1 MSYKASMACA
11 GVIAAAATLA
21 GTAFAAEPA
30 PAPPPP
36 VPIFTWTGLY
46 LGGQIGY
53 AWGSDN
59 FFYGAF
65 DPLTGLAF
73 NPSVFSSPSGVIGG
87 AHVGFNYQIDKPG
100 GGFVLGIEGSVD
112 GISLSN
118 TVAAGFAAFGG
129 SSVSASTNADVQG
142 SIRGRF
148 GIAGIASDRLLA
160 FATGGV
166 AFGGFNTR
174 FTTSGNNGGNPFFAS
189 NSFSNTRVGWT
200 AGGGIDYAVT
210 NNWSVFAEYRYTS
223 FGTVANTQ
231 LATAAFT
238 TVPVLTGGALNVT
251 RTLSQSQVQVGFSYK
266 FDSSLPAPDFS
277 MF

>member
-1 MSYKASMACA
+1 MSCKASLACA
-11 GVIAAAATLA
+11 GAFAAAATLA
-21 GTAFAAEPA
+21 GTAFAAEPP
-30 PAPPPP
+30 PAPPP
-36 VPIFTWTGLY
+36 VLIFTWTGLY

-53 AWGSDN
+53 AWGNDN
-59 FFYGAF
+59 FFYTAS
-65 DPLTGLAF
+65 DPVSGL
-73 NPSVFSSPSGVIGG
+73 VFTPTVSSSPSGVIGG
-87 AHVGFNYQIDKPG
+87 AHVGFDYQIDKPG

-129 SSVSASTNADVQG
+129 SSVSASTNTDIQG

-148 GIAGIASDRLLA
+148 GIAWDRLLA
-160 FATGGV
+160 YGTGGV
-166 AFGGFNTR
+166 AFGGFNTS
-174 FTTSGNNGGNPFFAS
+174 FSTSGNNNGNPFNAS
-189 NSFSNTRVGWT
+189 DSFSNTRVGWT

-210 NNWSVFAEYRYTS
+210 NIWSVFAEYRYTD
-223 FGTVANTQ
+223 FGTVGNTQ
-231 LATAAFT
+231 LATAVFR
-238 TVPVLTGGALNVT
+238 TVPGLTGGALSAT

>member
-11 GVIAAAATLA
+11 GAFAAAATLA

-30 PAPPPP
+30 PPPPP
-36 VPIFTWTGLY
+36 VPVFTWTGLY

-53 AWGSDN
+53 AWGNDN

-73 NPSVFSSPSGVIGG
+73 TPSVFSSPSGVIGG
-87 AHVGFNYQIDKPG
+87 AHVGFNYQIDKPS
-100 GGFVLGIEGSVD
+100 GGFVLGVEGLVD
-112 GISLSN
+112 GTSLSN
-118 TVAAGFAAFGG
+118 TVAAGLPAFGG
-129 SSVSASTNADVQG
+129 SSVSASTNTDIQG

-148 GIAGIASDRLLA
+148 GIAWDRLLA
-160 FATGGV
+160 YATGGV
-166 AFGGFNTR
+166 AFGGFNTS
-174 FTTSGNNGGNPFFAS
+174 FSTSGNNGGNPFNAS
-189 NSFSNTRVGWT
+189 DSFSNTRVGWT
-200 AGGGIDYAVT
+200 AGGGIDYAVA
-210 NNWSVFAEYRYTS
+210 NNWSVFAEYRYTD
-223 FGTVANTQ
+223 FGTVGNTQ
-231 LATAAFT
+231 LATAVFR
-238 TVPVLTGGALNVT
+238 TVPGLTGGTLSVV